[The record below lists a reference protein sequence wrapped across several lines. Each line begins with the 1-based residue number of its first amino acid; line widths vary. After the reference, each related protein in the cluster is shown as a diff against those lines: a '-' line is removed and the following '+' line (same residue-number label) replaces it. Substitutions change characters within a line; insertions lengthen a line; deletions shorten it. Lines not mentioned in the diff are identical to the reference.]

1 MKLAFSYEGN
11 ELFFGEKNMD
21 EKLKLE
27 NFILRINSNQLF
39 PKKNPMEFFLLLEAN
54 KNSSVESQLTR
65 LNFIVRK
72 TSLDKIN
79 HKISKM

>member
-11 ELFFGEKNMD
+11 ELLFGEKNMD

-27 NFILRINSNQLF
+27 NFILRINSNQLLR
-39 PKKNPMEFFLLLEAN
+39 NPMEFFLLLEAN

>member
-11 ELFFGEKNMD
+11 ELFFGEKNMN

-27 NFILRINSNQLF
+27 NFILRINSNQLLR
-39 PKKNPMEFFLLLEAN
+39 NPMEFF
-54 KNSSVESQLTR
+54 SSVESQLTR

-72 TSLDKIN
+72 TSLDQIN